1 MRRVGCCESE
11 IVNARAK
18 AKRAKNVNQGIPLVV
33 VVAGSEGAI
42 YVSFRFVVCAPASAS
57 ASTSTSTLARAEPQ
71 LTSFFIVIK

>member
-11 IVNARAK
+11 IVNAKAK
-18 AKRAKNVNQGIPLVV
+18 AKRAKNVNQGIPLVF

-57 ASTSTSTLARAEPQ
+57 TSASASAPAQPQ
-71 LTSFFIVIK
+71 FTSFFIFIK

>member
-33 VVAGSEGAI
+33 VVVAGSEGAI
-42 YVSFRFVVCAPASAS
+42 YVSFRFVVCAPASTS
-57 ASTSTSTLARAEPQ
+57 ASARAEPQ

>member
-33 VVAGSEGAI
+33 VAGSEGAI

-57 ASTSTSTLARAEPQ
+57 ASARAEPQ
-71 LTSFFIVIK
+71 LTSFFMVIK

>member
-33 VVAGSEGAI
+33 VAGSEGAI
-42 YVSFRFVVCAPASAS
+42 YVSFRFVVCAPAS
-57 ASTSTSTLARAEPQ
+57 TSVN
-71 LTSFFIVIK
+71 FFLYSY

>member
-57 ASTSTSTLARAEPQ
+57 TSARAEPQ